1 MKKISL
7 TLSILLLLATNAYT
21 EITKIEKFEVLSP
34 ATFSTISCINQYV
47 FVATRQSAAGYTNPV
62 QIMNQEGTP
71 VSCSEY
77 KKARY
82 LNNVEPIYVLEGRS
96 RQAKCGITK
105 LSHKV
110 NCMRAYC
117 VYDFAFVGS
126 AGPGAQII
134 DSEGKYMTCEE
145 YKKMIKP

>member
-1 MKKISL
+1 MKKLLLLIS
-7 TLSILLLLATNAYT
+7 LLLATNAYT
-21 EITKIEKFEVLSP
+21 EITEIEKIEVLTP
-34 ATFSTISCINQYV
+34 ATWSRISCINQYV
-47 FVATRQSAAGYTNPV
+47 FVVTRSGGAGYTNPV
-62 QIMNQEGTP
+62 QIMNQEGIP

-82 LNNVEPIYVLEGRS
+82 LNDVQPIYLLEGRS
-96 RQAKCGITK
+96 RHAKCGLSK
-105 LSHKV
+105 LVHKV
-110 NCMRAYC
+110 DCMRAYC